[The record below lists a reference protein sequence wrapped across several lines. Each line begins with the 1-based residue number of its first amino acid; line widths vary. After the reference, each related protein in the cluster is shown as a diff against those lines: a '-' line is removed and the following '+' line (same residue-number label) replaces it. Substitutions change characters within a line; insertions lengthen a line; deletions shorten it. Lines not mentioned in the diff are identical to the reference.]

1 MSLEREASYGAI
13 KINDNI
19 FARII
24 LDAVALTDGKVLCS
38 TEKGKYPGG
47 FDQRV
52 SVGELLPHIR
62 INETDEEYVLEFYII
77 MSFGASIKDNCVLML
92 DYIEEQMK
100 AMFPDKKGRILL
112 KITGVKSKKIA
123 PRDIKIVRKY
133 EP

>member
-24 LDAVALTDGKVLCS
+24 LDAVAITEGKVLLS
-38 TEKGKYPGG
+38 SEKGKILGG
-47 FDQRV
+47 IDQRV
-52 SVGELLPHIR
+52 SVSEQLPHMR
-62 INETDEEYVLEFYII
+62 IHETEEEYVLEFFVVIV
-77 MSFGASIKDNCVLML
+77 FGASIKDNCIIML

-100 AMFPDKKGRILL
+100 SMFPDKKGRIML
-112 KITGVKSKKIA
+112 KITGVKSKRIA
-123 PRDIKIVRKY
+123 PRDIQIVRKY

>member
-1 MSLEREASYGAI
+1 MSLERAASFGAI

-24 LDAVALTDGKVLCS
+24 LDAVALTDGKALCS

-47 FDQRV
+47 LDQRV

-62 INETDEEYVLEFYII
+62 INETEEEYVLEFFII
-77 MSFGASIKDNCVLML
+77 MSFGASIRDNCILIL
-92 DYIEEQMK
+92 DYIEDQMK
-100 AMFPDKKGRILL
+100 SMFPDKKGRILL

-123 PRDIKIVRKY
+123 PRDIQIVRKY